1 MKSRGDEMK
10 KSVII
15 TIIVIYVLAI
25 VVVGFIGLKMKVY
38 DEQKYVEKI
47 ECISD
52 GYKDYDPNT
61 ETGLAKIHAGYIGY
75 IKKDYK
81 SGLKVEIKCRITPDN
96 ATHKK
101 LEYIYDE
108 NSTIYKLTTNS
119 DGTATIE
126 FLTGGVATII
136 IRSTDSKQTQI
147 KIEVSAFDW
156 SILG

>member
-61 ETGLAKIHAGYIGY
+61 ENLGYDCGIFIKDLESGEVVETGYAFLEFGSI
-75 IKKDYK
+75 D
-81 SGLKVEIKCRITPDN
+81 SLLDELPEIT
-96 ATHKK
+96 
-101 LEYIYDE
+101 E
-108 NSTIYKLTTNS
+108 
-119 DGTATIE
+119 
-126 FLTGGVATII
+126 
-136 IRSTDSKQTQI
+136 
-147 KIEVSAFDW
+147 
-156 SILG
+156 

>member
-52 GYKDYDPNT
+52 GFKYRNRT
-61 ETGLAKIHAGYIGY
+61 
-75 IKKDYK
+75 
-81 SGLKVEIKCRITPDN
+81 C
-96 ATHKK
+96 
-101 LEYIYDE
+101 
-108 NSTIYKLTTNS
+108 
-119 DGTATIE
+119 
-126 FLTGGVATII
+126 
-136 IRSTDSKQTQI
+136 
-147 KIEVSAFDW
+147 
-156 SILG
+156 

>member
-1 MKSRGDEMK
+1 MK

-81 SGLKVEIKCRITPDN
+81 SGLKVEIN
-96 ATHKK
+96 VV
-101 LEYIYDE
+101 L
-108 NSTIYKLTTNS
+108 L
-119 DGTATIE
+119 
-126 FLTGGVATII
+126 
-136 IRSTDSKQTQI
+136 QI
-147 KIEVSAFDW
+147 MLLIKNW
-156 SILG
+156 SIFMMKIQQFIN

>member
-52 GYKDYDPNT
+52 
-61 ETGLAKIHAGYIGY
+61 
-75 IKKDYK
+75 
-81 SGLKVEIKCRITPDN
+81 
-96 ATHKK
+96 
-101 LEYIYDE
+101 
-108 NSTIYKLTTNS
+108 
-119 DGTATIE
+119 
-126 FLTGGVATII
+126 
-136 IRSTDSKQTQI
+136 
-147 KIEVSAFDW
+147 
-156 SILG
+156 

>member
-81 SGLKVEIKCRITPDN
+81 SGLNYKQVNKRKEEISRSSNSRIFR
-96 ATHKK
+96 
-101 LEYIYDE
+101 
-108 NSTIYKLTTNS
+108 S
-119 DGTATIE
+119 
-126 FLTGGVATII
+126 II
-136 IRSTDSKQTQI
+136 
-147 KIEVSAFDW
+147 
-156 SILG
+156 

>member
-96 ATHKK
+96 ATHKN

-108 NSTIYKLTTNS
+108 N
-119 DGTATIE
+119 
-126 FLTGGVATII
+126 
-136 IRSTDSKQTQI
+136 
-147 KIEVSAFDW
+147 
-156 SILG
+156 

>member
-52 GYKDYDPNT
+52 GYKF
-61 ETGLAKIHAGYIGY
+61 I
-75 IKKDYK
+75 
-81 SGLKVEIKCRITPDN
+81 
-96 ATHKK
+96 
-101 LEYIYDE
+101 
-108 NSTIYKLTTNS
+108 
-119 DGTATIE
+119 
-126 FLTGGVATII
+126 
-136 IRSTDSKQTQI
+136 Q
-147 KIEVSAFDW
+147 
-156 SILG
+156 

>member
-52 GYKDYDPNT
+52 GYKDYDQIQKQD
-61 ETGLAKIHAGYIGY
+61 LLKFMLDILDILKKI
-75 IKKDYK
+75 IKLLFMVI
-81 SGLKVEIKCRITPDN
+81 LKI
-96 ATHKK
+96 
-101 LEYIYDE
+101 
-108 NSTIYKLTTNS
+108 
-119 DGTATIE
+119 
-126 FLTGGVATII
+126 F
-136 IRSTDSKQTQI
+136 
-147 KIEVSAFDW
+147 
-156 SILG
+156 

>member
-52 GYKDYDPNT
+52 AVSY
-61 ETGLAKIHAGYIGY
+61 
-75 IKKDYK
+75 
-81 SGLKVEIKCRITPDN
+81 
-96 ATHKK
+96 TH
-101 LEYIYDE
+101 
-108 NSTIYKLTTNS
+108 LTLPTNS
-119 DGTATIE
+119 R
-126 FLTGGVATII
+126 V
-136 IRSTDSKQTQI
+136 
-147 KIEVSAFDW
+147 
-156 SILG
+156 